1 MIAHIRKERPKDIG
15 RACRV
20 MSTSRSSM
28 NYLSVLNDQPLEEKL
43 QKLAQ
48 EHPQEGFWK
57 YFFRLRNTGEE
68 ANHKRVY
75 RVYRKME
82 LPMRR
87 KTKKRLP
94 KREKAPLAVPPTFT
108 HTWSIDFMSDALV
121 NGKKFRTFN
130 IIDDFNREVL
140 FVEIDYSL
148 KSNRVIWVLNH
159 LIKRYGKPAK
169 IRMDNGPEFVATIS
183 QKWSEGQ
190 RIDFQYIQPGKPM
203 QNGYVERF
211 NGIYRKGVLDA
222 YAFNSLEE
230 VREITDQW
238 MYDYNYERPH
248 ESLGNISPV
257 QYRQKAGEKCTP
269 SKGLRS
275 APATPPLHS
284 APLRNIGV

>member
-1 MIAHIRKERPKDIG
+1 MMVHIRKERPKDIG

-28 NYLSVLNDQPLEEKL
+28 NYRSVLNDQPLKEKL

-75 RVYRKME
+75 RVYRKMG

-148 KSNRVIWVLNH
+148 KSNRVTWVLNH

-169 IRMDNGPEFVATIS
+169 IRMDNDPEFLATIS
-183 QKWSEGQ
+183 QKWSEGPH
-190 RIDFQYIQPGKPM
+190 IDFQYIQPGKPM

-211 NGIYRKGVLDA
+211 NGVYRKGVLDA
-222 YAFNSLEE
+222 
-230 VREITDQW
+230 
-238 MYDYNYERPH
+238 
-248 ESLGNISPV
+248 
-257 QYRQKAGEKCTP
+257 
-269 SKGLRS
+269 
-275 APATPPLHS
+275 
-284 APLRNIGV
+284 

>member
-1 MIAHIRKERPKDIG
+1 
-15 RACRV
+15 
-20 MSTSRSSM
+20 
-28 NYLSVLNDQPLEEKL
+28 
-43 QKLAQ
+43 
-48 EHPQEGFWK
+48 
-57 YFFRLRNTGEE
+57 
-68 ANHKRVY
+68 
-75 RVYRKME
+75 
-82 LPMRR
+82 
-87 KTKKRLP
+87 
-94 KREKAPLAVPPTFT
+94 
-108 HTWSIDFMSDALV
+108 
-121 NGKKFRTFN
+121 
-130 IIDDFNREVL
+130 
-140 FVEIDYSL
+140 
-148 KSNRVIWVLNH
+148 
-159 LIKRYGKPAK
+159 
-169 IRMDNGPEFVATIS
+169 VATIS